1 MSNLVRV
8 GLEATTA
15 AHKVTREN
23 MMAQRK
29 IAIKSQDDR
38 KTRLADSKA
47 RRTAMRA
54 IIAAK
59 STLVQ
64 DNGTHAWVLFE
75 GSEAQ
80 SRLRKLYK
88 EVLEGNEARHGAIE
102 GRVPIRK
109 SGKDWDRRVRRKVM
123 DDIIVPAVA
132 GDLDRP
138 LLDSMYDRAK
148 SRWHAAFTDSSWD
161 ANESGNYELL
171 EKTGD
176 TTVKLALQFYLIQAR
191 PDISEHELTVA
202 VNTVLAKQEQARA
215 SRALD
220 LRSLIRS
227 IYTEPNTDEEEDVFE
242 SFYGALYE
250 MGETENMG
258 QQLVNL
264 VFYWMVQEGILDV
277 QGRTF
282 DTPPKTQISTLFASL
297 GWGIPIESTKR
308 EGEAWVTQ
316 LYMDDVIRRTAAN
329 REVRILDIYDAKNR
343 MLRGTPYPVVNPGS
357 ISEIVKTGLIASGR
371 GANEALSK
379 YNAYQAAVDKFKSI
393 NLIREVSFLEHLNL
407 SQSYDPYYE
416 KEFFSAL
423 RRAIAEGYDNIFV
436 TDSKIRYDSKSAY
449 VNLIGIRGN
458 ERSVIYSITIPD
470 TRSAAER
477 KKEPPLPK
485 REVRRIIYEKYAET
499 KPSELFE
506 QRDEQEDDIFGIE
519 REDESEEEEEFDE
532 EEE

>member
-1 MSNLVRV
+1 MTTLVRV
-8 GLEATTA
+8 GLEATNA
-15 AHKVTREN
+15 PHQVTREN
-23 MMAQRK
+23 RVAQKK
-29 IAIKSQDDR
+29 IAIKASDDR
-38 KTRLADSKA
+38 KARLAESKA
-47 RRTAMRA
+47 RRSAMRA

-59 STLVQ
+59 NVVIQ
-64 DNGTHAWVLFE
+64 DNGTHAWVLWE

-80 SRLRKLYK
+80 TKLRKLYK

-102 GRVPIRK
+102 GRVPIRRTPA
-109 SGKDWDRRVRRKVM
+109 DWRMRLRTKILDE
-123 DDIIVPAVA
+123 ILIPAV
-132 GDLDRP
+132 GTDLDIP
-138 LLDSMYDRAK
+138 LLVSMYDRNEK
-148 SRWHAAFTDSSWD
+148 RWMAALTDSGFD
-161 ANESGNYELL
+161 PNEWGNYELM

-176 TTVKLALQFYLIQAR
+176 TAVKLGLQFYMIQAR

-202 VNTVLAKQEQARA
+202 VNTVLAKQEQASA
-215 SRALD
+215 SRALG
-220 LRSLIRS
+220 LPSLIRS
-227 IYTEPNTDEEEDVFE
+227 LYSEPNTDEEEDVFE

-250 MGETENMG
+250 MGELENMG

-264 VFYWMVQEGILDV
+264 VFYWMVQEGILQV
-277 QGRTF
+277 QGRIF

-297 GWGIPIESTKR
+297 GWGLPIESTKR
-308 EGEAWVTQ
+308 EGDGWITQ
-316 LYMDDVIRRTAAN
+316 LYMDETIRRTAAN

-343 MLRGTPYPVVNPGS
+343 MLRGTPYPIVNPGS

-393 NLIREVSFLEHLNL
+393 NLIREVSFLEHLKL

-436 TDSKIRYDSKSAY
+436 TDSKVRYDKTTAY
-449 VNLIGIRGN
+449 INLIGIRGN

-470 TRSAAER
+470 NRSAAER

-499 KPSELFE
+499 RPTETGAAN
-506 QRDEQEDDIFGIE
+506 DDDDDALPD
-519 REDESEEEEEFDE
+519 RDESEDE
-532 EEE
+532 ESEDEYEEDEE